1 MLRRL
6 CHRLQAKGALSASAG
21 GSPAA
26 LRFTK
31 STLAGLIP
39 PDGILSIS
47 EPATLRTIKENKKAS
62 SFDSLDKA
70 LVVFRHPA
78 NGTTRKRDIY
88 RRVDLIFARW
98 PSFGAAVLGWSGSTQ
113 FERDLRKHAEKLCV
127 QEPFPEIDPAIGL
140 GNTCMC
146 LTLTSRLQRLQVRLG
161 WTPRS
166 RHE

>member
-6 CHRLQAKGALSASAG
+6 CHRLQAKGAFAREVERRV
-21 GSPAA
+21 AA
-26 LRFTK
+26 LWLTI
-31 STLAGLIP
+31 SPLAGLIP
-39 PDGILSIS
+39 PDGILSFS
-47 EPATLRTIKENKKAS
+47 EPATLRTITENKKAS

-113 FERDLRKHAEKLCV
+113 FERDLRKHAVKLYV
-127 QEPFPEIDPAIGL
+127 RRLSPGIDPA
-140 GNTCMC
+140 TASPVYAC
-146 LTLTSRLQRLQVRLG
+146 S
-161 WTPRS
+161 
-166 RHE
+166 

>member
-1 MLRRL
+1 MTDLLTQQSAPRRQ
-6 CHRLQAKGALSASAG
+6 RTQDAASTLSPPASQRCVVRE
-21 GSPAA
+21 PERRVAA
-26 LRFTK
+26 PWLTNF
-31 STLAGLIP
+31 TLAGLIP

-47 EPATLRTIKENKKAS
+47 EPATLRTITENKKAS

-113 FERDLRKHAEKLCV
+113 FERDLRKHAEKLYV
-127 QEPFPEIDPAIGL
+127 QALSPRCCHGVAG
-140 GNTCMC
+140 
-146 LTLTSRLQRLQVRLG
+146 SRR
-161 WTPRS
+161 
-166 RHE
+166 